1 MLGPALTDEQAAF
14 RDAIRD
20 FCQRECGTRE
30 QRLALTGGDTDSHN
44 NEVYARLAALG
55 WIGVGL
61 PEDYGGGG
69 GGAVEQSILIEETQY
84 GLLPIHALRTS
95 LIVAGNYERGGS
107 EPQKER
113 ILRAVC
119 DGRVQAIAMS
129 EPEAGSDVAALRCRA
144 VAGDGGFV
152 INGQKTW
159 CSNARIADQVLLVC
173 RTGATG
179 RKHEGLTM
187 LEVPVG
193 AEGME
198 LRPIP
203 TMGGDETNDVFF
215 TDCVVPTEAVVG
227 DIGGAWKLL
236 MAGLNV
242 ERLIIAA
249 LMLGHARRA
258 LDDLLGYVSRRKQF
272 GRPIGSFQA
281 LKHRIADLATEVEC
295 CQLLTYAVARK
306 VDEDPTTMLSREASM
321 AKLKVTEVAKRVA
334 LEGMQMM
341 GSYGYACEY
350 DMEGHVRKSLVTTIL
365 GGTSEIQREI
375 IAKTYRL

>member
-1 MLGPALTDEQAAF
+1 MLGPALTDEQVAF

-30 QRLALTGGDTDSHN
+30 QRAVLTEDGAINHN
-44 NEVYARLAALG
+44 HEIYARLAELG

-61 PEDYGGGG
+61 PERHGGGG
-69 GGAVEQSILIEETQY
+69 GGAVEQCILIEETQY

-113 ILRAVC
+113 MLRAIC
-119 DGRVQAIAMS
+119 NGAVQAIAMS
-129 EPEAGSDVAALRCRA
+129 EPEAGSDVAAVRCRA
-144 VAGDGGFV
+144 VAENGHFR

-159 CSNARIADQVLLVC
+159 CSNARIAEQVLLVC
-173 RTGATG
+173 RTADTG

-193 AEGME
+193 TPGME
-198 LRPIP
+198 LRPID

-215 TDCVVPTEAVVG
+215 TDCLVPDTAVVG
-227 DIGGAWKLL
+227 EAGGAWRLL
-236 MAGLNV
+236 MAGLNI

-249 LMLGHARRA
+249 LMLGHARRT
-258 LDDLLGYVSRRKQF
+258 LDDLLAYVTQRRQF
-272 GRPIGSFQA
+272 GRTIGSFQA
-281 LKHRIADLATEVEC
+281 LKHRIADLATDVEC
-295 CQLLTYAVARK
+295 CQLLTYAVARE
-306 VDEDPTTMLSREASM
+306 VDEDPATMLPREASM

-341 GSYGYACEY
+341 GGYGYATEH

-375 IAKTYRL
+375 IAKTYGL